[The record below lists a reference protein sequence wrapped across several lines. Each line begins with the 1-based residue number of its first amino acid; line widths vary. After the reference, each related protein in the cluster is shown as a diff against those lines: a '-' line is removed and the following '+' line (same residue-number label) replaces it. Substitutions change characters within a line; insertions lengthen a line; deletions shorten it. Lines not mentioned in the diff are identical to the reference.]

1 MTQFSKRHY
10 LPVFFLLFAFFN
22 TALPQQKPPSKPTQ
36 DDDII
41 RTNTNVVQ
49 IDAVVTDKDGK
60 VVTDLGIDDFEI
72 LEEGKPVKAQ
82 YFSFVPLTENTTTS
96 ARTQISPDSQPTA
109 QQLKRTF
116 VFLVDNPVIN
126 YGIVDSRGL
135 SLVTIDINLLPRAVR
150 ASLEAEKV
158 LRWFVDGE
166 MTASDLVAIS
176 DTEVNIGV
184 LASFT
189 NDRDLLHAA
198 MDRIRQG
205 VAQGE
210 HKVIRLMNINGEAS
224 LQDLIHQNLQIIDT
238 VDRTIDQLA
247 NLPGRKIVTLISRG
261 MIYDPRLPGS
271 DKIRERLAKLT
282 EKANQNHVTFYTL
295 SPSGIGNL
303 GGMSPM
309 ANRGE
314 GPGSVNAFAALQ
326 GTQDIGSLIYMAKET
341 GGRAIYGTNDTS
353 IGLAKI
359 LEENSGYYMLGYDP
373 GPEAVA
379 RPHKV
384 KVVMK
389 RPGLNV
395 QARTTAFATNRPI
408 VATSPAAALNLPVAR
423 TDIPLELTP
432 LFISPDGKRSRLLSI
447 LHVDLHGLSL
457 TPETDHLDVL
467 VRITGP
473 DGTTVKEEASR
484 MVLRKGV
491 SQREVD
497 EGIFSVSAIED
508 AVPGYYRVSAAVTDP
523 KTGFTGAVNKFIEV
537 ANPAS
542 KDLTASSLIISNPR
556 PAGTDSESEIPSLA
570 QRRFASNGPLNY
582 DCMVYNL
589 RAQGNQPTQMQVD
602 LVIKNGNATVVSAPS
617 RTITGDA
624 STSLSVGGTL
634 TLPDLPLGTYSLE
647 ISLSDLRHKDR
658 RVVRS
663 ASFRVVNR

>member
-1 MTQFSKRHY
+1 MTIMPLISKRNS
-10 LPVFFLLFAFFN
+10 LLTLFLLFALFS
-22 TALPQQKPPSKPTQ
+22 TALPQQKPPVKPTP
-36 DDDII
+36 DDDVI

-49 IDAVVTDKDGK
+49 VDAVVTDKNGK
-60 VVTDLGIDDFEI
+60 VVTDLGVDDFEI
-72 LEEGKPVKAQ
+72 FEEGKSVKAQ
-82 YFSFVPLTENTTTS
+82 YFSFVPLTGNSTT
-96 ARTQISPDSQPTA
+96 APGAQISPGSQPTA
-109 QQLKRTF
+109 QELKRTF

-126 YGIVDSRGL
+126 YGVVDSRGL

-158 LRWFVDGE
+158 LRWFVDSE
-166 MTASDLVAIS
+166 MTPSDLVAIA

-205 VAQGE
+205 VGQGE

-224 LQDLIHQNLQIIDT
+224 LQDLIHQNLQIIDI
-238 VDRTIDQLA
+238 VDRTVDQLA

-353 IGLAKI
+353 VGLAKI

-373 GPEAVA
+373 GPEAVG
-379 RPHKV
+379 RPHKI

-395 QARTTAFATNRPI
+395 QARTTAFATNRPL
-408 VATSPAAALNLPVAR
+408 VATSPEAALNLPVAR

-432 LFISPDGKRSRLLSI
+432 LFISPDGKKNRLLSI

-457 TPETDHLDVL
+457 TPETDHLDAL

-473 DGTTVKEEASR
+473 DGTIVKEEPTR
-484 MVLRKGV
+484 MVLRKGI
-491 SQREVD
+491 SQKEIN
-497 EGIFSVSAIED
+497 EGIFSVSALED
-508 AVPGYYRVSAAVTDP
+508 ATPGYYRVAAAVTNP
-523 KTGFTGAVNKFIEV
+523 KTGATGSVTKFVEV
-537 ANPAS
+537 ANTAS
-542 KDLTASSLIISNPR
+542 NNLTASSLIISNPR
-556 PAGTDSESEIPSLA
+556 TAGANPESEIPSLA

-589 RAQGNQPTQMQVD
+589 RTQMQVD

-617 RTITGDA
+617 RTITGDDSA
-624 STSLSVGGTL
+624 ALSVGGTL

-647 ISLSDLRHKDR
+647 ISLSDLHHKDR
-658 RVVRS
+658 RVVRT
-663 ASFRVVNR
+663 ASFRVVNN